1 MGWVLH
7 RQINKIWI
15 LHDFENDLNILEY
28 PFWNVPL
35 FSYPSLWM
43 GVVIIGIQLYIYFL
57 VWPRKIWPD
66 YLGGRK
72 YGQGVGNVNANGEY
86 CWKGW
91 ASAKR
96 GQVYKGI
103 CVEKMK
109 NKMKFD
115 IHVIKW
121 GWGWGSKNMVYSAYH
136 KLSKKSL
143 KSTHSVIPTC
153 FTFRCR
159 IKKGGQIKGGSPN
172 FLICNKSGGPNK
184 EWGSIFHTFL

>member
-28 PFWNVPL
+28 PFWNVTL

-66 YLGGRK
+66 YLGGGK

-109 NKMKFD
+109 KKMIFM
-115 IHVIKW
+115 W
-121 GWGWGSKNMVYSAYH
+121 
-136 KLSKKSL
+136 LSEAGDEDL
-143 KSTHSVIPTC
+143 
-153 FTFRCR
+153 R
-159 IKKGGQIKGGSPN
+159 IWFILPITNWAKRVWSQ
-172 FLICNKSGGPNK
+172 LILSYAPVLLSGA
-184 EWGSIFHTFL
+184 E